1 MVSFYFISFQLKN
14 YQSEQGNGE
23 GKKMYEDDKKQ
34 RLFKL

>member
-1 MVSFYFISFQLKN
+1 MISFYFISFQLKN